1 MKKYYKLYNLI
12 DSKLFSS
19 LDKKNNIELNK
30 KYNAKY
36 LGFNLCFADINII
49 LNYKDEH
56 GYVVCDVEPVGK
68 VNESAHEADCES
80 IIVRNPRSIY
90 SPEFINEL
98 IMSGGQNAWDIVSDY
113 SFVSETIKHSND
125 GMCYDIDLSY
135 KGSDALKLL
144 LLDIYDN
151 EKINEYFERR
161 RKDYYYKN
169 MLEYVKGDRDSM
181 QIVID
186 TWNKN
191 NPSVKSKLLKLFSF
205 ITSLF

>member
-19 LDKKNNIELNK
+19 LDKKNNVELNK

-36 LGFNLCFADINII
+36 SGFNLCFADINKI
-49 LNYKDEH
+49 LHYRYEH
-56 GYVVCDVEPVGK
+56 GYVVCDVEPVGE
-68 VNESAHEADCES
+68 VNKSAHEADCES

-98 IMSGGQNAWDIVSDY
+98 IMSGGECAWDEVSNY
-113 SFVSETIKHSND
+113 LFVLGAIKHSND

-135 KGSDALKLL
+135 KRSDALKLL
-144 LLDIYDN
+144 LLDMYDN
-151 EKINEYFERR
+151 EKINEYFELRR
-161 RKDYYYKN
+161 EDYYYEN

-186 TWNKN
+186 AWNKN
-191 NPSVKSKLLKLFSF
+191 KTSVKSKLLKLFSF